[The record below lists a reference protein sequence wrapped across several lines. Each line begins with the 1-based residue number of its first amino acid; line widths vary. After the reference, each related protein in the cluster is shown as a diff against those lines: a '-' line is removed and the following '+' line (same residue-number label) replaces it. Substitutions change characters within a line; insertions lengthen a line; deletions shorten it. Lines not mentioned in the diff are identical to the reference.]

1 MDGYSSSRPPPQQPV
16 IPHRWTLNDN
26 QHPPAQSSRIFAQ
39 PRTPS
44 PTPSEQAI
52 LKGGVINVKEVFNWR
67 TWAKRKYIPYYL
79 ALIATLVL
87 VALMTIYHT
96 QIVNWLKPAAQWM
109 KDLRFGWLIPIAVLF
124 VISFPP
130 LFGHEIV
137 IVLCGLVWGLWIGF
151 GIVSAGT
158 FLGEVGNFYAF
169 KYCCKARGEKMERK
183 KPWYGALAKIVRDG
197 GFKVALI
204 ARLSAIPGHFTTA
217 VFSTCG
223 MNIFIFS
230 LAAILSL
237 PKQLVIVYLGVIL
250 EQSDTGQSTTKSR
263 VISDVVLAITF
274 LITVFAAWWIYREMA
289 KVMPEVIRDRRRA
302 RKAALDD
309 PAFSTSASAEEL
321 NSYGS
326 QPYLPLAAP
335 KPQRWELD
343 GQAYQMAA
351 IEAHDPRHPG
361 QGSGPPLTRAESM
374 DSVTWHAPENPNADA
389 RKANHALPPSA
400 QALAEDRNND
410 SFDFLPEQIT
420 TYPPKTST
428 LPALQQITPNVSHSA
443 PTLPPFSPPDIV
455 LSPPI
460 LHNPHSPARSASTSA
475 GPPASLIGHNQSERT
490 PEPVRELRD
499 TEAQMLTG
507 WAR

>member
-1 MDGYSSSRPPPQQPV
+1 MDPHPPPAAPY
-16 IPHRWTLNDN
+16 PPWAPGDT
-26 QHPPAQSSRIFAQ
+26 QHPSAQNSRLFAQ
-39 PRTPS
+39 PGPRTPS

-52 LKGGVINVKEVFNWR
+52 LKAGVLDLKTVLNWR

-79 ALIATLVL
+79 ALVATLVV
-87 VALMTIYHT
+87 VALMTIYHS
-96 QIVNWLKPAAQWM
+96 QIVDWLKPAAHWM
-109 KDLRFGWLIPIAVLF
+109 KELSFGWLIPIAVLF
-124 VISFPP
+124 IISFPP

-250 EQSDTGQSTTKSR
+250 EQSETGQSTTKSKI
-263 VISDVVLAITF
+263 ISDVVLALTF

-302 RKAALDD
+302 RKAALD
-309 PAFSTSASAEEL
+309 PAFSTSISVEEL
-321 NSYGS
+321 GSDGS

-335 KPQRWELD
+335 KPQHWEVD
-343 GQAYQMAA
+343 GQTYQMTA
-351 IEAHDPRHPG
+351 IDSRDHDPPHRT
-361 QGSGPPLTRAESM
+361 LARVESM
-374 DSVTWHAPENPNADA
+374 DSVAWHTPENPNADV
-389 RKANHALPPSA
+389 RKTNYALPPS
-400 QALAEDRNND
+400 LAKDRNND
-410 SFDFLPEQIT
+410 SFDLLPQP
-420 TYPPKTST
+420 YPPKAPLSAQMASSN
-428 LPALQQITPNVSHSA
+428 ALSSP
-443 PTLPPFSPPDIV
+443 PTLPSFSPAEMS
-455 LSPPI
+455 LSPLTLP
-460 LHNPHSPARSASTSA
+460 NPHDPGRSASASDDL
-475 GPPASLIGHNQSERT
+475 PASERPKDPQGT
-490 PEPVRELRD
+490 EPQGV
-499 TEAQMLTG
+499 TG